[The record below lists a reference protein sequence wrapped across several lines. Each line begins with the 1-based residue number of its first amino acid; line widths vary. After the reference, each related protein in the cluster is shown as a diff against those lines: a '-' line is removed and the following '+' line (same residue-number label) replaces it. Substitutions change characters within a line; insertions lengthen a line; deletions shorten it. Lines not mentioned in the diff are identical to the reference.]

1 MRKEWIHASCWWREF
16 CLEEEGEEED
26 EEEDEEEEEEEEEVD
41 GEEVRGRCR
50 AKAVW
55 GDRRHPREPFVT

>member
-1 MRKEWIHASCWWREF
+1 M
-16 CLEEEGEEED
+16 EEEGEEED
-26 EEEDEEEEEEEEEVD
+26 EEEDEEEEEEEDEEEEEVD